1 MATAP
6 EQAVARHRSFYQR
19 LLWLYPASFRRDY
32 GQAMVQVFCDR
43 LRDEARHRPRAASLR
58 AWLQTLGDLALS
70 VPNQRIEAFMSEQQ
84 TTVRLLTV
92 IVAVS
97 LSIAAI
103 AFIGI
108 PAVVLLAA
116 VPAWLAYQHRR
127 RRLLRLPGQ
136 RKWYRWVLGGVIVL
150 AVESVAFML
159 SGDGEAG
166 QWVWGLGSLLA
177 VLGLLTV
184 TAGVAMGVRDL
195 RQHRRRVTPA

>member
-1 MATAP
+1 MATVP
-6 EQAVARHRSFYQR
+6 EHAVARHRSLYQR

-43 LRDEARHRPRAASLR
+43 LRDEARRRPRSAAAR

-70 VPNQRIEAFMSEQQ
+70 VPKQRIEVFMSEQE
-84 TTVRLLTV
+84 TTARLVAV

-103 AFIGI
+103 ALIGI
-108 PAVVLLAA
+108 PAVALLAA

-127 RRLLRLPGQ
+127 GRLLRLPGQ
-136 RKWYRWVLGGVIVL
+136 RKWYRWVLSGVAVL
-150 AVESVAFML
+150 VVEWLAFML
-159 SGDGEAG
+159 SGEAG
-166 QWVWGLGSLLA
+166 EWVWGLGGLLA

-184 TAGVAMGVRDL
+184 AVGVVMGVRDL
-195 RQHRRRVTPA
+195 RQHRGRMTPA